1 MHLKVAMKSNFN
13 FFLKRFLSVTLIF
26 FFLEQSVYA
35 IKVSPVVLE
44 INKEKKIVTLSFT
57 NDTGNDINIQTSAL
71 TWSQVNGEDKYSP
84 TNDLIVIPAIV
95 SIPAGKEQKFRISK
109 RVIDNNSVEQA
120 YRIYLQDVSPDFVD
134 PNNPTG
140 VAFKFNQDLPA
151 YYFSGK
157 QVYNKKFFNA
167 SICKSANP
175 KTMCVRI
182 ENTGDFRL
190 SLRGVKAKSLEGK
203 VQDDFDVGIS
213 GTILAK
219 SWKEFTF
226 NTPEKPF
233 KDIEVNSTLGS
244 IIISTK
250 P

>member
-1 MHLKVAMKSNFN
+1 MISNFN

-35 IKVSPVVLE
+35 IKISPVVLE

-84 TNDLIVIPAIV
+84 TNDLIIIPAIV
-95 SIPAGKEQKFRISK
+95 SIPAGKVQTFRLSK
-109 RVIDNNSVEQA
+109 RVIDNNSTEQA
-120 YRIYLQDVSPDFVD
+120 YRVYLQDVSPDFVD

-151 YYFSGK
+151 FYFSGK

-213 GTILAK
+213 GTVLAK

-226 NTPEKPF
+226 NAPEKPF

-244 IIISTK
+244 LIISTK

>member
-1 MHLKVAMKSNFN
+1 
-13 FFLKRFLSVTLIF
+13 
-26 FFLEQSVYA
+26 
-35 IKVSPVVLE
+35 
-44 INKEKKIVTLSFT
+44 
-57 NDTGNDINIQTSAL
+57 
-71 TWSQVNGEDKYSP
+71 
-84 TNDLIVIPAIV
+84 V
-95 SIPAGKEQKFRISK
+95 SIPAGKVQTFRISK
-109 RVIDNNSVEQA
+109 RVIDNNSAEQA
-120 YRIYLQDVSPDFVD
+120 YRVYLQDVSPDFVD

-151 YYFSGK
+151 FYFSGK
-157 QVYNKKFFNA
+157 QVYDKKFFNA

-175 KTMCVRI
+175 KTTCVRV

-213 GTILAK
+213 GTVLAK

-233 KDIEVNSTLGS
+233 KNIEINSTLGS
-244 IIISTK
+244 IIIPTK

>member
-1 MHLKVAMKSNFN
+1 MINSFI
-13 FFLKRFLSVTLIF
+13 FFLKRFLLVSLMF
-26 FFLEQSVYA
+26 LFLEQSVYA
-35 IKVSPVVLE
+35 VKVSPVILE

-84 TNDLIVIPAIV
+84 TNDLVIIPAIV
-95 SIPAGKEQKFRISK
+95 SIPAGKVQTFRISK
-109 RVIDNNSVEQA
+109 RIIDNNSLEQA
-120 YRIYLQDVSPDFVD
+120 YRVYLQDVSPDFVD

-151 YYFSGK
+151 FYFSGK
-157 QVYNKKFFNA
+157 QVYDKKFFNA

-175 KTMCVRI
+175 KTTCIRV

-213 GTILAK
+213 GTVLAK

-226 NTPEKPF
+226 NAPEKPF

-244 IIISTK
+244 VIISWK

>member
-1 MHLKVAMKSNFN
+1 MISNFN
-13 FFLKRFLSVTLIF
+13 FFLKRFLSVSLIF

-35 IKVSPVVLE
+35 IKISPVVLE
-44 INKEKKIVTLSFT
+44 INTEKKIVTLSFT
-57 NDTGNDINIQTSAL
+57 NDTGSDINIQTSAL

-84 TNDLIVIPAIV
+84 TNDLIIIPAIV
-95 SIPAGKEQKFRISK
+95 SIPAGKVQTFRLSK
-109 RVIDNNSVEQA
+109 RVIDNNSTEQA
-120 YRIYLQDVSPDFVD
+120 YRVYLQDVSPDFVD

-151 YYFSGK
+151 FYFSGK

-226 NTPEKPF
+226 NAPEKPF

-244 IIISTK
+244 LIISTK

>member
-1 MHLKVAMKSNFN
+1 MINSFI
-13 FFLKRFLSVTLIF
+13 FFLKRFLLVSLMF
-26 FFLEQSVYA
+26 LFLEQSVYA
-35 IKVSPVVLE
+35 VKVSPVILE

-84 TNDLIVIPAIV
+84 TNDLVIIPAIV
-95 SIPAGKEQKFRISK
+95 SIPAGKVQTFRVSK
-109 RVIDNNSVEQA
+109 RVIDNNALEQA
-120 YRIYLQDVSPDFVD
+120 YRVYLEDVSPGFVD

-151 YYFSGK
+151 FYFSGK
-157 QVYNKKFFNA
+157 QVYNKIFFNA

-203 VQDDFDVGIS
+203 IQDDFDVGIS
-213 GTILAK
+213 GTVLAK

-226 NTPEKPF
+226 NAPEKPF

-244 IIISTK
+244 VIISWK

>member
-1 MHLKVAMKSNFN
+1 MISNFN

-35 IKVSPVVLE
+35 IKISPVVLE

-84 TNDLIVIPAIV
+84 TNDLIIIPAIV

-226 NTPEKPF
+226 NNPEKPF

>member
-1 MHLKVAMKSNFN
+1 MRVNFN
-13 FFLKRFLSVTLIF
+13 FFFKSFLSVSLIF

-35 IKVSPVVLE
+35 IKISPVVLD
-44 INKEKKIVTLSFT
+44 INKEKKIVAMSFT
-57 NDTGNDINIQTSAL
+57 NDTGNDINIQSSAL
-71 TWSQVNGEDKYSP
+71 MWSQVNGEDKYSP
-84 TNDLIVIPAIV
+84 TNDLVIIPAIV
-95 SIPAGKEQKFRISK
+95 SIPAGKVQTFRISK
-109 RVIDNNSVEQA
+109 RIIDNNSLEQA
-120 YRIYLQDVSPDFVD
+120 YRVYLQDVSPDFVD

-151 YYFSGK
+151 FYFSGK
-157 QVYNKKFFNA
+157 QVYDKKFFNA

-175 KTMCVRI
+175 KTTCIRV

-213 GTILAK
+213 GTVLAK

-233 KDIEVNSTLGS
+233 KDIEINSTLG
-244 IIISTK
+244 IIIIPTK

>member
-1 MHLKVAMKSNFN
+1 
-13 FFLKRFLSVTLIF
+13 
-26 FFLEQSVYA
+26 
-35 IKVSPVVLE
+35 
-44 INKEKKIVTLSFT
+44 
-57 NDTGNDINIQTSAL
+57 
-71 TWSQVNGEDKYSP
+71 VNGEDKYSP
-84 TNDLIVIPAIV
+84 TNDLVIIPAIV
-95 SIPAGKEQKFRISK
+95 SIPAGKVQTFRISK
-109 RVIDNNSVEQA
+109 RIIDNNSAEQA
-120 YRIYLQDVSPDFVD
+120 YRVYLQDVSPDFVD

-151 YYFSGK
+151 FYFSGK
-157 QVYNKKFFNA
+157 QVYDKKFFNA

-175 KTMCVRI
+175 KTTCIRV

-213 GTILAK
+213 GTVLAK

-226 NTPEKPF
+226 NTPAKPF

>member
-1 MHLKVAMKSNFN
+1 MINSFI
-13 FFLKRFLSVTLIF
+13 FFLKRFLLVSLMF
-26 FFLEQSVYA
+26 LFLEQSVYA
-35 IKVSPVVLE
+35 VKVSPVILE

-84 TNDLIVIPAIV
+84 TNDLVIIPAIV
-95 SIPAGKEQKFRISK
+95 SIPAGKVQTFRVSK
-109 RVIDNNSVEQA
+109 RVIDNNALEQA
-120 YRIYLQDVSPDFVD
+120 YRVYLEDVSPGFVD

-151 YYFSGK
+151 FYFSGK
-157 QVYNKKFFNA
+157 QVYNKNFFNA

-203 VQDDFDVGIS
+203 IQDDFDVGIS
-213 GTILAK
+213 GTVLAK

-226 NTPEKPF
+226 NAPEKPF

-244 IIISTK
+244 VIISWK

>member
-1 MHLKVAMKSNFN
+1 MINNFN
-13 FFLKRFLSVTLIF
+13 FFFKRFLSVTLIF
-26 FFLEQSVYA
+26 FFLEESVYA
-35 IKVSPVVLE
+35 IKISPVVLD

-57 NDTGNDINIQTSAL
+57 NDTGNDINIQSSAL
-71 TWSQVNGEDKYSP
+71 TWTQAGGEDKYSP
-84 TNDLIVIPAIV
+84 TNDLVIIPAIV
-95 SIPAGKEQKFRISK
+95 SIPAGKVQTFRISK
-109 RVIDNNSVEQA
+109 RVIDNNPLEQA
-120 YRIYLQDVSPDFVD
+120 YRVYLQDVSPDFVD

-151 YYFSGK
+151 FYFSGK
-157 QVYNKKFFNA
+157 QVYDKKFFNA

-203 VQDDFDVGIS
+203 IQDDFDLGIA

-219 SWKEFTF
+219 SSKEFTF

-233 KDIEVNSTLGS
+233 KNIEINSTLGS